1 MKGTVR
7 MRGRRTALIGF
18 AIIAATLLGGCTTP
32 AAAEPSPTPT
42 VTPSTIPT
50 PEPEPVAEVEPID
63 TVTTFVVRPEALE
76 LRDATGAVVFELD
89 YLTDPAAAVET
100 ITDAFG
106 SAPVDEMYSGGNHF
120 PPSTARRWGAFELH
134 ERRYVDRW
142 EFAASNPRTL
152 NQPAWGVI
160 FTGPQTADVTLT
172 TEQGVPAGIAWAD
185 LEANPAL
192 QLNPSGCS
200 GPYLD
205 FITREE
211 TRPDGTVHQQRYGV
225 DFRADEGH
233 TVIEK
238 VRAPLGIYDGCA

>member
-7 MRGRRTALIGF
+7 MRERRTALIGF
-18 AIIAATLLGGCTTP
+18 AIIAATLLSGCTTSAP
-32 AAAEPSPTPT
+32 VEPSAAPTANPSTTPT
-42 VTPSTIPT
+42 S
-50 PEPEPVAEVEPID
+50 EPDTVVEADPID
-63 TVTTFVVRPEALE
+63 SVTTFVVRPEGLE

-89 YLTDPAAAVET
+89 YLADTAAAVAT
-100 ITDAFG
+100 VTGALG

-120 PPSTARRWGAFELH
+120 PPSTAHRWGAFELH

-142 EFAASNPRTL
+142 DFAASDPRTL
-152 NQPAWGVI
+152 GQPAWGVV
-160 FTGPQTADVTLT
+160 FTGPQTADVTLN
-172 TEQGVPAGIAWAD
+172 TEQRVPAGTAWAD

-211 TRPDGTVHQQRYGV
+211 TWPDGTVYQQRYGV
-225 DFRADEGH
+225 DFEADEGR
-233 TVIEK
+233 TVIEA
-238 VRAPLGIYDGCA
+238 VRAPIGIYDGCA